1 MARREF
7 PRSIKV
13 AVIKRATR
21 DGVVYCE
28 GSGCGLP
35 AKKWQIDHIRPD
47 GLLGEPTIENAQ
59 LLCDVCY
66 GVKNP
71 KDTTAIARA
80 KRREAKAIGAVT
92 PPAHPIKSRG
102 FEAPEKERKCADPF
116 PNLPRRV
123 CGVIVKG

>member
-1 MARREF
+1 VRQEFRR
-7 PRSIKV
+7 SVKV

-28 GSGCGLP
+28 GDGCGLP

-59 LLCDVCY
+59 LLCDVCF

-71 KDTTAIARA
+71 KDTTAIAKA
-80 KRREAKAIGAVT
+80 KRREAKAIGAVS
-92 PPAHPIKSRG
+92 PPAQPMKSRN
-102 FEAPEKERKCADPF
+102 ALRTKDTVRKPS
-116 PNLPRRV
+116 LPPR
-123 CGVIVKG
+123 CIYEDAQ